1 MYFYQVSAPNF
12 SHPLPPIHVHVH
24 VGSWWKSKLV
34 RDWRSTCTHVHAC
47 QPALY
52 QQWDN
57 PHKLEGHA
65 YGNSHDQTRTMSRIL
80 SKSVHTSMLNKCH
93 VFYSL
98 VRLLMLMLM
107 LRQEGSPMHE
117 LYPAATQSDHS
128 MYSCMSF
135 QNSMGVIP
143 KQIGQPI
150 RFQIQ

>member
-65 YGNSHDQTRTMSRIL
+65 YGNSHDQTRTMLCIL
-80 SKSVHTSMLNKCH
+80 STSVHTSMLNKCH

-98 VRLLMLMLM
+98 VRLLMLMLRPDRKGR
-107 LRQEGSPMHE
+107 L
-117 LYPAATQSDHS
+117 
-128 MYSCMSF
+128 CMSCILLLL
-135 QNSMGVIP
+135 N
-143 KQIGQPI
+143 QITLCTHVCHFEIAWGWSPS
-150 RFQIQ
+150 R